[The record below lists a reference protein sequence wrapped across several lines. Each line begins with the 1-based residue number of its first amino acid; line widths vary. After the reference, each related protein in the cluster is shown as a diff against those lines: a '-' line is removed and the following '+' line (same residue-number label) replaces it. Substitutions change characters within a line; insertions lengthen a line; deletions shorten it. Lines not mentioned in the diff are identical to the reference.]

1 MEKFDTF
8 KEKQKVGN
16 NLHIHYTYKRYVCHR
31 HVCIMLVIQ
40 FNGETM
46 KPIN

>member
-16 NLHIHYTYKRYVCHR
+16 NLHIEICLTQACMYNACN
-31 HVCIMLVIQ
+31 IL
-40 FNGETM
+40 FNVETM

>member
-16 NLHIHYTYKRYVCHR
+16 NLHIRDMFATGMYV
-31 HVCIMLVIQ
+31 
-40 FNGETM
+40 
-46 KPIN
+46 

>member
-16 NLHIHYTYKRYVCHR
+16 NLHIIHIRDMFATGMY
-31 HVCIMLVIQ
+31 I
-40 FNGETM
+40 
-46 KPIN
+46 